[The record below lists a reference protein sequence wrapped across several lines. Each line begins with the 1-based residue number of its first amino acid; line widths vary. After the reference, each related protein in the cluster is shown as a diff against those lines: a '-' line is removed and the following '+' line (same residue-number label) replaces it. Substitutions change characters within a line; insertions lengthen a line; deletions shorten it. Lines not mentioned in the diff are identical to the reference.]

1 VNIGASGKTGT
12 ARIGA
17 IKRASRMRVMVD
29 AYRQIGMVTTCC
41 RIAGIS
47 RKTHYDWLKSSTEYR
62 EAFTEARELFADALE
77 REARRRAMEGV
88 AVPVI
93 YNGRRVGTTIKY
105 SDRLLALLLEG
116 AWRERAARS
125 R

>member
-1 VNIGASGKTGT
+1 MNIGASGKTGT
-12 ARIGA
+12 AQIGA
-17 IKRASRMRVMVD
+17 IKRATRMRVMVD

-47 RKTHYDWLKSSTEYR
+47 RKTHYDWLKSSREYR

-77 REARRRAMEGV
+77 REARRRAIEGV
-88 AVPVI
+88 SVPVI
-93 YNGRRVGTTIKY
+93 RKGRIVGTTIKY

-116 AWRERAARS
+116 AWRERAARL